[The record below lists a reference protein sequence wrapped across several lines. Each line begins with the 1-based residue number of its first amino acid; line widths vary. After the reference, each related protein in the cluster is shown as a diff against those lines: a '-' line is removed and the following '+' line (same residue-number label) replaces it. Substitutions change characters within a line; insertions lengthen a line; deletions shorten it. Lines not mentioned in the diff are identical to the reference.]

1 MRLVVCTAAWL
12 QHRRWRYR
20 NHLMIPIHEA
30 QQTVIEACTVLPP
43 LPTAC
48 EVMNGRVL
56 AQDVVA
62 PENVPPFTNT
72 AVDGYAVRA
81 ADVQSVPVV
90 LRVVDT
96 LAAGAAPSVAVGSG
110 EAIRIMTGAPMPQGA
125 DAVVMVED
133 SVREG
138 DAHVSLSRAAKVGD
152 GIRDAGSDVRAGET
166 VFVAGTVLN
175 AAGAGVLASVNA
187 RSVLAYPRARV
198 ALLSTGDELVT
209 DGSPLRIGQI
219 RESNLTM
226 LDAMIA
232 ASGCEVINLGVIPD
246 DEAQL
251 ERVLKEV
258 TERCDAI
265 VTSGGVSMGD
275 FDVVKAVL
283 SRIAKM
289 QWMQLAIKP
298 AKPFA
303 FGQLIASD
311 GRVIPIFGL
320 PGNPVSS
327 MISFELLA
335 RPALRK
341 MMGHTVDLLRPTI
354 LAVLDAPIRRK
365 ADGKVHYVR
374 VFGGFEPDG
383 RLHVRDTG
391 PQGSHQLAAT
401 AMANGLAYVPDGVG
415 LAVGDEVDVYLLG

>member
-1 MRLVVCTAAWL
+1 MRQVVCTAAWL

-30 QQTVIEACTVLPP
+30 QQTVIEACAVLPA

-96 LAAGAAPSVAVGSG
+96 LAAGAAPTVAVGSG

-138 DAHVSLSRAAKVGD
+138 DVHVSLSRAAKVGD
-152 GIRDAGSDVRAGET
+152 GIRDAGSDVRVGET

-232 ASGCEVINLGVIPD
+232 ASGCEVNNLGVVRD
-246 DEAQL
+246 DE
-251 ERVLKEV
+251 
-258 TERCDAI
+258 I
-265 VTSGGVSMGD
+265 VWLNGNHATV
-275 FDVVKAVL
+275 
-283 SRIAKM
+283 
-289 QWMQLAIKP
+289 
-298 AKPFA
+298 
-303 FGQLIASD
+303 GQLLAPAVDQPHHPQQWDGDRRADDEPADRPSD
-311 GRVIPIFGL
+311 RARCEQRDQRQPEQDPRR
-320 PGNPVSS
+320 PGQRGDLVLAADRAVRGSVVEGSRRHVTPSPRGSS
-327 MISFELLA
+327 PPTTSA
-335 RPALRK
+335 RPAPCGSRRRRAEIAC
-341 MMGHTVDLLRPTI
+341 GHRSPHRPGC
-354 LAVLDAPIRRK
+354 RR
-365 ADGKVHYVR
+365 
-374 VFGGFEPDG
+374 
-383 RLHVRDTG
+383 
-391 PQGSHQLAAT
+391 
-401 AMANGLAYVPDGVG
+401 
-415 LAVGDEVDVYLLG
+415 

>member
-1 MRLVVCTAAWL
+1 MS
-12 QHRRWRYR
+12 
-20 NHLMIPIHEA
+20 
-30 QQTVIEACTVLPP
+30 
-43 LPTAC
+43 
-48 EVMNGRVL
+48 GRVL

-62 PENVPPFTNT
+62 PENVPPFANS
-72 AVDGYAVRA
+72 AVDGYAVRT
-81 ADVQSVPVV
+81 ADTQTVPTELV
-90 LRVVDT
+90 VVDT
-96 LAAGAAPSVAVGSG
+96 VAAGAEPKIAVGAG
-110 EAIRIMTGAPMPQGA
+110 QAIRIMTGAPMPQGA

-133 SVREG
+133 TQRVG
-138 DAHVSLSRAAKVGD
+138 DDRVSIGKAAKLYD
-152 GIRDAGSDVRAGET
+152 AIRDAGSDVIKGDT

-187 RSVLAYPRARV
+187 RTVKAYPRARV

-209 DGSPLRIGQI
+209 DGSPLKIGQI

-226 LDAMIA
+226 LDAMID
-232 ASGCEVINLGVIPD
+232 ASGCEVINLGIIKD
-246 DEAQL
+246 DEALL
-251 ERVLKEV
+251 ERVLLDV
-258 TERCDAI
+258 IERCDAI

-303 FGQLIASD
+303 FGQLQASD
-311 GRVIPIFGL
+311 GRVVPIFGL

-327 MISFELLA
+327 MISYELLA

-341 MMGHTVDLLRPTI
+341 MMGHTHDLLRPTVK
-354 LAVLDAPIRRK
+354 AVLDAPIKRK
-365 ADGKVHYVR
+365 QDGKVHYVR
-374 VFGGFEPDG
+374 VFGGFQADG

-391 PQGSHQLAAT
+391 PQGSHQLAST
-401 AMANGLAYVPDGVG
+401 ALANGLAYVPDSTGIEAG
-415 LAVGDEVDVYLLG
+415 AEVDVYVIGDLLG

>member
-1 MRLVVCTAAWL
+1 MHLVVCTAAWL

-30 QQTVIEACTVLPP
+30 QQTVIEACAVLPA

-96 LAAGAAPSVAVGSG
+96 LAAGAAPTVAVGSG

-138 DAHVSLSRAAKVGD
+138 DAHVSLGRAAKVGD
-152 GIRDAGSDVRAGET
+152 GIRDAGSDVRVGET

-209 DGSPLRIGQI
+209 DGSPLQ
-219 RESNLTM
+219 
-226 LDAMIA
+226 
-232 ASGCEVINLGVIPD
+232 
-246 DEAQL
+246 
-251 ERVLKEV
+251 
-258 TERCDAI
+258 
-265 VTSGGVSMGD
+265 
-275 FDVVKAVL
+275 
-283 SRIAKM
+283 
-289 QWMQLAIKP
+289 
-298 AKPFA
+298 
-303 FGQLIASD
+303 
-311 GRVIPIFGL
+311 
-320 PGNPVSS
+320 
-327 MISFELLA
+327 
-335 RPALRK
+335 
-341 MMGHTVDLLRPTI
+341 VD
-354 LAVLDAPIRRK
+354 K
-365 ADGKVHYVR
+365 FVR
-374 VFGGFEPDG
+374 
-383 RLHVRDTG
+383 
-391 PQGSHQLAAT
+391 AT
-401 AMANGLAYVPDGVG
+401 
-415 LAVGDEVDVYLLG
+415 

>member
-1 MRLVVCTAAWL
+1 
-12 QHRRWRYR
+12 
-20 NHLMIPIHEA
+20 MIAIHEA
-30 QQTVIEACTVLPP
+30 QKVVLD
-43 LPTAC
+43 AC
-48 EVMNGRVL
+48 EVLAPVATSCEQMSGRVL

-62 PENVPPFTNT
+62 PENVPPFANS
-72 AVDGYAVRA
+72 AVDGYAVRT
-81 ADVQSVPVV
+81 ADTQTVPTELV
-90 LRVVDT
+90 VVDT
-96 LAAGAAPSVAVGSG
+96 VAAGAEPKIAVGDG
-110 EAIRIMTGAPMPQGA
+110 QAIRIMTGAPMPKGA

-133 SVREG
+133 TQR
-138 DAHVSLSRAAKVGD
+138 VGD
-152 GIRDAGSDVRAGET
+152 DRVSIGKEAKLKDAIRDAGSDVNKGDT

-187 RSVLAYPRARV
+187 RTVRAYPQARV

-209 DGSPLRIGQI
+209 DGSPLKIGQI

-232 ASGCEVINLGVIPD
+232 ASGCEVINLGIIKD
-246 DEAQL
+246 DEALL
-251 ERVLKEV
+251 ERVLLDV
-258 TERCDAI
+258 IERCDAI

-303 FGQLIASD
+303 FGQLQASD
-311 GRVIPIFGL
+311 GRVVPIFGL

-327 MISFELLA
+327 MISYELLA

-341 MMGHTVDLLRPTI
+341 MMGHMRDLLRPTVK
-354 LAVLDAPIRRK
+354 AVLDAPIKRK
-365 ADGKVHYVR
+365 QDGKVHYVR
-374 VFGGFEPDG
+374 VFGAFESDG

-391 PQGSHQLAAT
+391 PQGSHQLAST
-401 AMANGLAYVPDGVG
+401 ALANGLAYVPDGMG
-415 LAVGDEVDVYLLG
+415 IEAGAEVDVYVIGNLLG

>member
-1 MRLVVCTAAWL
+1 MIAIHDAQKVVL
-12 QHRRWRYR
+12 D
-20 NHLMIPIHEA
+20 
-30 QQTVIEACTVLPP
+30 
-43 LPTAC
+43 AC
-48 EVMNGRVL
+48 EVLAPVATSCEQMSGRVL

-62 PENVPPFTNT
+62 PENVPPFANS
-72 AVDGYAVRA
+72 AVDGYAVRT
-81 ADVQSVPVV
+81 ADTQTVPTELV
-90 LRVVDT
+90 VVDT
-96 LAAGAAPSVAVGSG
+96 VAAGAEPMIAVGNG
-110 EAIRIMTGAPMPQGA
+110 QAIRIMTGAPMPQGA

-133 SVREG
+133 TQRVG
-138 DAHVSLSRAAKVGD
+138 DDRVSIGKAAKLND
-152 GIRDAGSDVRAGET
+152 AIRDAGSDVNKGDT

-187 RSVLAYPRARV
+187 RVVQAYPRSRV

-209 DGSPLRIGQI
+209 DGSPLKIGQI

-232 ASGCEVINLGVIPD
+232 ASGCEVINLGIIKD
-246 DEAQL
+246 DEALL
-251 ERVLKEV
+251 ERVLLGV
-258 TERCDAI
+258 IERCDAI

-303 FGQLIASD
+303 FGQLQASD
-311 GRVIPIFGL
+311 GRVVPIFGL

-327 MISFELLA
+327 MISYELLA

-341 MMGHTVDLLRPTI
+341 MMGHTRDLLRTTVK
-354 LAVLDAPIRRK
+354 AVLDAPIKRK
-365 ADGKVHYVR
+365 QDGKVHYVR
-374 VFGGFEPDG
+374 VFGAFESDG

-391 PQGSHQLAAT
+391 PQGSHQLAST
-401 AMANGLAYVPDGVG
+401 ALANGLAYVPDGMG
-415 LAVGDEVDVYLLG
+415 IEAGAEVDVYVIGNLLG

>member
-1 MRLVVCTAAWL
+1 M
-12 QHRRWRYR
+12 WRYR
-20 NHLMIPIHEA
+20 SEIMIAIHEA
-30 QQTVIEACTVLPP
+30 QKVVLD
-43 LPTAC
+43 AC
-48 EVMNGRVL
+48 EVLAPVATSCEQMSGRVL

-62 PENVPPFTNT
+62 PENVPPFANS
-72 AVDGYAVRA
+72 AVDGYAVRT
-81 ADVQSVPVV
+81 ADTQTVPTELV
-90 LRVVDT
+90 VVDT
-96 LAAGAAPSVAVGSG
+96 VAAGAEPKIAVGDG
-110 EAIRIMTGAPMPQGA
+110 QAIRIMTGAPMPQGA

-133 SVREG
+133 TQRVG
-138 DAHVSLSRAAKVGD
+138 DDRVSIGKAAKLND
-152 GIRDAGSDVRAGET
+152 AIRDAGSDVNKGDT

-187 RSVLAYPRARV
+187 RVVQAYPRARV

-209 DGSPLRIGQI
+209 DGSPLKIGQI

-232 ASGCEVINLGVIPD
+232 ASGCEVINLGIIKD
-246 DEAQL
+246 DEALL
-251 ERVLKEV
+251 ERVLLEV
-258 TERCDAI
+258 IERCDAI

-303 FGQLIASD
+303 FGQLQASD
-311 GRVIPIFGL
+311 GRVVPIFGL

-327 MISFELLA
+327 MISYELLA

-341 MMGHTVDLLRPTI
+341 MMGHTCDLLRPTVK
-354 LAVLDAPIRRK
+354 AVLDAPIKRK
-365 ADGKVHYVR
+365 QDGKVHYVR
-374 VFGGFEPDG
+374 VFGAFESDG

-391 PQGSHQLAAT
+391 PQGSHQLAST
-401 AMANGLAYVPDGVG
+401 ALANGLAYVPDGMG
-415 LAVGDEVDVYLLG
+415 IEAGAEVDVYVIGNLLG

>member
-1 MRLVVCTAAWL
+1 M
-12 QHRRWRYR
+12 WRYR
-20 NHLMIPIHEA
+20 SEIMIAIHEA
-30 QQTVIEACTVLPP
+30 QKVVLD
-43 LPTAC
+43 AC
-48 EVMNGRVL
+48 EVLAPVATSCEQMSGRVL

-62 PENVPPFTNT
+62 PENVPPFANS
-72 AVDGYAVRA
+72 AVDGYAVRT
-81 ADVQSVPVV
+81 ADTQTVPTELV
-90 LRVVDT
+90 VVDT
-96 LAAGAAPSVAVGSG
+96 VAAGAEPKIAVGDG
-110 EAIRIMTGAPMPQGA
+110 QAIRIMTGAPMPKGA

-133 SVREG
+133 TQRVG
-138 DAHVSLSRAAKVGD
+138 DDRVSIGKAAKLND
-152 GIRDAGSDVRAGET
+152 AIRDAGSDVNKGDT

-187 RSVLAYPRARV
+187 RTVQAYPRARV

-209 DGSPLRIGQI
+209 DGSPLKIGQI

-232 ASGCEVINLGVIPD
+232 ASGCEVINLGIIKD
-246 DEAQL
+246 DEALL
-251 ERVLKEV
+251 ERVLLEV
-258 TERCDAI
+258 IERCDAI

-303 FGQLIASD
+303 FGQLQVSD
-311 GRVIPIFGL
+311 GRVVPIFGL

-327 MISFELLA
+327 MISYELLA
-335 RPALRK
+335 RPAMRK
-341 MMGHTVDLLRPTI
+341 MMGHTRDLLRQTVK
-354 LAVLDAPIRRK
+354 AVLDAPIKRK
-365 ADGKVHYVR
+365 QDGKVHYVR
-374 VFGGFEPDG
+374 VFGAFESDG

-391 PQGSHQLAAT
+391 PQGSHQLAST
-401 AMANGLAYVPDGVG
+401 ALANGLAYVPDGMG
-415 LAVGDEVDVYLLG
+415 IEAGAEVDVYVIGNLLG

>member
-1 MRLVVCTAAWL
+1 M
-12 QHRRWRYR
+12 
-20 NHLMIPIHEA
+20 
-30 QQTVIEACTVLPP
+30 
-43 LPTAC
+43 
-48 EVMNGRVL
+48 
-56 AQDVVA
+56 
-62 PENVPPFTNT
+62 
-72 AVDGYAVRA
+72 
-81 ADVQSVPVV
+81 
-90 LRVVDT
+90 
-96 LAAGAAPSVAVGSG
+96 AGQ
-110 EAIRIMTGAPMPQGA
+110 AIRIMTGAPMPQGA

-133 SVREG
+133 TQRIG
-138 DAHVSLSRAAKVGD
+138 DDRVSIGKAAKLHD
-152 GIRDAGSDVRAGET
+152 AIRDAGSDVNKGDT

-187 RSVLAYPRARV
+187 RTVQAYPRARV

-209 DGSPLRIGQI
+209 DGSPLKIGQI

-232 ASGCEVINLGVIPD
+232 ASGCEVINLGIIKD
-246 DEAQL
+246 DEALL
-251 ERVLKEV
+251 ERVLLDV
-258 TERCDAI
+258 IERCDAI

-303 FGQLIASD
+303 FGQLQASD
-311 GRVIPIFGL
+311 GRVVPIFGL

-327 MISFELLA
+327 MISYELLA

-341 MMGHTVDLLRPTI
+341 MMGHTRYLLRPTVR
-354 LAVLDAPIRRK
+354 AVLDAPIKRK
-365 ADGKVHYVR
+365 QDGKVHYVR
-374 VFGGFEPDG
+374 VFGGFESDG

-401 AMANGLAYVPDGVG
+401 ALANGLAYVPDSMGIEAG
-415 LAVGDEVDVYLLG
+415 AEVDVYVIGDLLG